1 MKRKIL
7 VTGGLPYANGS
18 IHLGHLVEYI
28 QADIWTRFQKM
39 RGNDCLYLCGSD
51 CHGTPI
57 MLRAEKE
64 GMTPEE
70 LVTRIHREQAIDFED
85 FLIEFDNYYLTHSE
99 ENKELSEMIYQ
110 RLRAKG
116 DIKEKT
122 IEQAFDPEKNI
133 FLPDRYVKGTCP
145 RCGAK
150 DQYGDSCE
158 ACGATYSTDELID
171 PVSVLSGVT
180 PIKKKSKHFFFQLT
194 RYSDALKK
202 WIRSEHLQ
210 EEVANKM
217 DEWFAQGLQDWDI
230 TRDAPYFGFEIPG
243 VPGKYFY
250 VWLDAPIG
258 YLASLKNLCH
268 QRSDLDFDDY
278 WAKGSDAELFH
289 FIGKD
294 IVYFHTLF
302 WPAILMSAN
311 LRTPTAVYV
320 HGFLTVNGQKMSKSR
335 GTFINARTYLNH
347 LQPEYLRYY
356 FASKLTPRTED
367 IDLNFEDFRLKINSD
382 LVGKVVNIASRC
394 AGFINKK
401 FDNELAAVL
410 EDRSLLEEFA
420 KAGDSIAD
428 YYEHREFSQ
437 AIRSIM
443 ELADKANQ
451 YIAQVKPWVLIKEEG
466 QENQVHQICSL
477 GINLFRILMIYLKP
491 VLPELASK
499 VEAFLK
505 VPALGWEDRYQVLLS
520 HTIDVFQP
528 LMTRVEESSIQ
539 AIIEDSKQ

>member
-451 YIAQVKPWVLIKEEG
+451 YIAQEKPWVLIKEEG